1 MMHSEP
7 GQKLI
12 DLSGPHIARV
22 LHLLKTNEV
31 TDPVPVGFFGT
42 DAVMIHADNRMNLV
56 PQTRLFSFHS
66 SWLPANTVYLY
77 SIIGGVDHRCQ
88 MITWKGGV

>member
-56 PQTRLFSFHS
+56 P
-66 SWLPANTVYLY
+66 
-77 SIIGGVDHRCQ
+77 
-88 MITWKGGV
+88 